1 MSDSADQDK
10 PVKKAKTSM
19 TDMRRNARSYALQAL
34 YQWQMAGMPIN
45 EIEAQF
51 RVNNDMS
58 DTDVKLFSQLLQ
70 GVSSE
75 ARALDDAFSLFIDRS
90 VEDLDPVELAV
101 LRIGTYEL
109 MHRLD
114 VPYRVA
120 INESV
125 ELAKIFGATDSH
137 RYVNGVL
144 DKLAQK
150 ARSAEIVA
158 RRHS

>member
-1 MSDSADQDK
+1 MSESSGSE
-10 PVKKAKTSM
+10 KKRKLSRTE
-19 TDMRRNARSYALQAL
+19 MRRNARNYTLQAL
-34 YQWQMAGMPIN
+34 YQWQMSPMPVN

-58 DTDVKLFSQLLQ
+58 DTDVALFGELFR
-70 GVSSE
+70 GVT
-75 ARALDDAFSLFIDRS
+75 ARAKTLDQAYSLFLDRT
-90 VEDLDPVELAV
+90 VDDLDPVELAV
-101 LRIGTYEL
+101 LRIGAYEL
-109 MHRLD
+109 IERLE

-125 ELAKIFGATDSH
+125 ELAKTFGATESH

-150 ARSAEIVA
+150 VRAAEVMA
-158 RRHS
+158 RRER

>member
-1 MSDSADQDK
+1 
-10 PVKKAKTSM
+10 M
-19 TDMRRNARSYALQAL
+19 TDTPGPEKKRKLSRTEMRRNARSYTLQAL
-34 YQWQMAGMPIN
+34 YQWHMAAQPVN

-58 DTDVKLFSQLLQ
+58 DTDVALFGELLR
-70 GVSSE
+70 GVTAR
-75 ARALDDAFSLFIDRS
+75 ARALDDAYSLFLDRS

-101 LRIGTYEL
+101 LRIGAYEL
-109 MHRLD
+109 IERLD

-125 ELAKIFGATDSH
+125 ELAKIFGATESH

-144 DKLAQK
+144 DKLAHK
-150 ARSAEIVA
+150 VRAAEVMA
-158 RRHS
+158 KRGR